1 MMMLINHIPNHSHTL
16 SFHSKNTINSLK
28 IGKKSRKLGKVL
40 EKESIVYCRLLKER
54 GVVDYR
60 QYY

>member
-1 MMMLINHIPNHSHTL
+1 MMVLINHVPNYFYTL
-16 SFHSKNTINSLK
+16 SFHSKNTLNSLK

-40 EKESIVYCRLLKER
+40 KEGSIAYCRLLKER

-60 QYY
+60 